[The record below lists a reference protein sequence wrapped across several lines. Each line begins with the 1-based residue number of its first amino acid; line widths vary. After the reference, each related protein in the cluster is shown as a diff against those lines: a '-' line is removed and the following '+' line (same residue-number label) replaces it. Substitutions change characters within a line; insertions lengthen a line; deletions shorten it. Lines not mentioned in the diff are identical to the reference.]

1 MCIRDRQD
9 AWYNVHIFLKSTFFE
24 RAARGKGGIMDRYG
38 LICRTILEKPGVTQ
52 REMAKEL
59 SLSLGTINN
68 LTKECVSRGL
78 IEEGD
83 SVQELSLIHI

>member
-1 MCIRDRQD
+1 
-9 AWYNVHIFLKSTFFE
+9 
-24 RAARGKGGIMDRYG
+24 MDRYG

-83 SVQELSLIHI
+83 SVQERWRLLDEGRELLKQYKVEDRKSVV